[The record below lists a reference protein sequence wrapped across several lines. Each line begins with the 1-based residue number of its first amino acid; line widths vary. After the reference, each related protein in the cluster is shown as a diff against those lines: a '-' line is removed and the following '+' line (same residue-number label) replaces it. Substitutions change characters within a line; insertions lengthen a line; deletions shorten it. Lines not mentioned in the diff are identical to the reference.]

1 MTHRIVM
8 SLALVLGFGLAQAEE
23 AAQAPASAPAPAA
36 SSETT
41 DNARQ
46 TLLAQIAKVE
56 EPAMLTQL
64 VARFRQEGDLE
75 AEVAALDRRIALRPH
90 MGAYRLDKVVTL
102 AREDRKSEAYT
113 LLIDLQNT
121 GYAYDLRGDERFA
134 NIATTQVWDYIVDNF
149 DGNRVPY
156 GEGRVVHTLPREDL
170 LIESVGWDASRKQ
183 LLVGSAREGTV
194 YRVEKDGKLKPLL
207 SADADNGMWAVLD
220 FVVDAERGFLWV
232 ASSSI
237 PHFKGYKP
245 GVDVGRA
252 GIFKFDLKTG
262 KFIRSFLS
270 PEGPGNVFMLAS
282 LALGADGEVYALDVL
297 NSALYQVRDD
307 QFRRLVHAPAFSAMR
322 ALTVSGDGKSL
333 YLADYERGI
342 VGIELATLKAFD
354 VLVPTKLS
362 LEGIEALFW
371 HQGSLVTV
379 QAGMNPPRVMR
390 FGLSD
395 DGRTITSVKPLEAS
409 HPAFA
414 TVGKAAMDGDSI
426 YVIGNSQLANY
437 DRFGLIRNKDKLE
450 GTRIIHIDADYT
462 PPQAQ

>member
-1 MTHRIVM
+1 MTHRIVVT
-8 SLALVLGFGLAQAEE
+8 LALALGFGLVQAEE
-23 AAQAPASAPAPAA
+23 AAQAPAAA
-36 SSETT
+36 VSSEAT
-41 DNARQ
+41 DSARQ
-46 TLLAQIAKVE
+46 TLLAEIAKVE

-64 VARFRQEGDLE
+64 VARFRQQGDLE
-75 AEVAALDRRIALRPH
+75 AELAALDRRIALRPH

-149 DGNRVPY
+149 DANRAPY
-156 GEGRVVHTLPREDL
+156 GEGTVLHTLPREDL

-183 LLVGSAREGTV
+183 LLVGSAREGKV
-194 YRVEKDGKLKPLL
+194 YRVEKDGKLVPLV

-220 FVVDAERGFLWV
+220 FVVDAKRGFLWV
-232 ASSSI
+232 ASSAV

-270 PEGPGNVFMLAS
+270 PEGQGNIFMLAS
-282 LALGADGEVYALDVL
+282 LALGVDGEIYALDII

-307 QFRRLVHAPAFSAMR
+307 QFRRLVHAPAFPAMR
-322 ALTVSGDGKSL
+322 ALTVSGDGKNL

-354 VLVPTKLS
+354 VRVPTKLS
-362 LEGIEALFW
+362 LQGIEALFW
-371 HQGSLVTV
+371 FEGSLVAV
-379 QAGMNPPRVMR
+379 QSGMTPPRVMR

-395 DGRTITSVKPLEAS
+395 DGRTITGVTPVEAS
-409 HPAFA
+409 NPAFA
-414 TVGKAAMDGDSI
+414 KVGKAAMDGSSI
-426 YVIGNSQLANY
+426 YVVGNSQLDNY
-437 DRFGLIRNKDKLE
+437 DRFGLVRNKDQLE
-450 GTRIIHIDADYT
+450 GTRIIRIDADYV

>member
-1 MTHRIVM
+1 MTHRIVVT
-8 SLALVLGFGLAQAEE
+8 LALALGFGLVQAQE
-23 AAQAPASAPAPAA
+23 AAQAPAAA
-36 SSETT
+36 VSSEAT
-41 DNARQ
+41 DSTRQ
-46 TLLAQIAKVE
+46 TLLAEIAKVE

-64 VARFRQEGDLE
+64 VARFRQQGDLE
-75 AEVAALDRRIALRPH
+75 AELAALDRRIALRPH

-149 DGNRVPY
+149 DANRAPY
-156 GEGRVVHTLPREDL
+156 GEGTVLHTLPREDL

-183 LLVGSAREGTV
+183 LLVGGAREGKV
-194 YRVEKDGKLKPLL
+194 YRVEKDGKLVPLV

-220 FVVDAERGFLWV
+220 FVVDAKRGFLWV
-232 ASSSI
+232 ASSAV

-270 PEGPGNVFMLAS
+270 PEGQGNIFMLAS
-282 LALGADGEVYALDVL
+282 LALGVDGEIYALDII

-307 QFRRLVHAPAFSAMR
+307 QFRRLVHAPAFPAMR
-322 ALTVSGDGKSL
+322 ALTVSGDGKNL

-354 VLVPTKLS
+354 VRVPTKLS
-362 LEGIEALFW
+362 LQGIEALFW
-371 HQGSLVTV
+371 FEGSLVAV
-379 QAGMNPPRVMR
+379 QSGMTPPRVMR

-395 DGRTITSVKPLEAS
+395 GGRTITGVTPVEAS
-409 HPAFA
+409 NPAFA
-414 TVGKAAMDGDSI
+414 KVGKAAMDGSSI
-426 YVIGNSQLANY
+426 YVVGNSQLDNY
-437 DRFGLIRNKDKLE
+437 DRFGLVRNKDQLE
-450 GTRIIHIDADYT
+450 GTRIIRIDADYV

>member
-1 MTHRIVM
+1 MTHRIVVT
-8 SLALVLGFGLAQAEE
+8 LALALGFGLVQAEE
-23 AAQAPASAPAPAA
+23 AAQAPAAA
-36 SSETT
+36 VSSEAT
-41 DNARQ
+41 DSARQ
-46 TLLAQIAKVE
+46 TLLAEIAKVE

-64 VARFRQEGDLE
+64 VARFRQQGDLE
-75 AEVAALDRRIALRPH
+75 AELAALDRRIALRPH

-149 DGNRVPY
+149 DANRAPY
-156 GEGRVVHTLPREDL
+156 GEGTVLHTLPREDL

-183 LLVGSAREGTV
+183 LLVGGAREGKV
-194 YRVEKDGKLKPLL
+194 YRVEKDGKLVPLV

-220 FVVDAERGFLWV
+220 FVVDAKRGFLWV
-232 ASSSI
+232 ASSAV

-270 PEGPGNVFMLAS
+270 PEGQGNIFMLAS
-282 LALGADGEVYALDVL
+282 LALGVDGEIYALDII

-307 QFRRLVHAPAFSAMR
+307 QFRRLVHAPAFPAMR
-322 ALTVSGDGKSL
+322 ALTVSGDGKNL

-354 VLVPTKLS
+354 VRVPTKLS
-362 LEGIEALFW
+362 LQGIEALFW
-371 HQGSLVTV
+371 FEGSLVAV
-379 QAGMNPPRVMR
+379 QSGMTPPRVMR

-395 DGRTITSVKPLEAS
+395 DGRTITGVTPVEAS
-409 HPAFA
+409 NPAFA
-414 TVGKAAMDGDSI
+414 KVGKAAMDGSSI
-426 YVIGNSQLANY
+426 YVVGNSQLDNY
-437 DRFGLIRNKDKLE
+437 DRFGLVRNKDQLE
-450 GTRIIHIDADYT
+450 GTRIIRIDADYV

>member
-1 MTHRIVM
+1 MTHRIVVT
-8 SLALVLGFGLAQAEE
+8 LALALGFGLVQAEE
-23 AAQAPASAPAPAA
+23 AAQAPAAA
-36 SSETT
+36 VSSEAT
-41 DNARQ
+41 DSARQ
-46 TLLAQIAKVE
+46 TLLAEIAKVE

-64 VARFRQEGDLE
+64 LARFRQQGDLE
-75 AEVAALDRRIALRPH
+75 AELAALDRRIALRPH

-149 DGNRVPY
+149 DANRAPY
-156 GEGRVVHTLPREDL
+156 GEGTVLHTLPREDL

-183 LLVGSAREGTV
+183 LLVGSAREGKV
-194 YRVEKDGKLKPLL
+194 YRVEKDGKLVPLV

-220 FVVDAERGFLWV
+220 FVVDAKRGFLWV
-232 ASSSI
+232 ASSAV

-270 PEGPGNVFMLAS
+270 PEGQGNIFMLAS
-282 LALGADGEVYALDVL
+282 LALGVDGEIYALDII

-307 QFRRLVHAPAFSAMR
+307 QFRRLVHAPAFPAMR
-322 ALTVSGDGKSL
+322 ALTVSGDGKNL

-354 VLVPTKLS
+354 VRVPTKLS
-362 LEGIEALFW
+362 LQGIEALFW
-371 HQGSLVTV
+371 FEGSLVAV
-379 QAGMNPPRVMR
+379 QSGMTPPRVMR

-395 DGRTITSVKPLEAS
+395 DGRTITGVTPVEAS
-409 HPAFA
+409 NPAFA
-414 TVGKAAMDGDSI
+414 KVGKAAMDGSSI
-426 YVIGNSQLANY
+426 YVVGNSQLDNY
-437 DRFGLIRNKDKLE
+437 DRFGLVRNKDQLE
-450 GTRIIHIDADYT
+450 GTRIIRIDADYV

>member
-1 MTHRIVM
+1 MTHRIVVT
-8 SLALVLGFGLAQAEE
+8 LALALGFGLVQAQE
-23 AAQAPASAPAPAA
+23 AAQAPAAA
-36 SSETT
+36 VSSEAT
-41 DNARQ
+41 DSTRQ
-46 TLLAQIAKVE
+46 TLLAEIAKVE

-64 VARFRQEGDLE
+64 VARFRQQGDLE
-75 AEVAALDRRIALRPH
+75 AELAALDRRIALRPH

-149 DGNRVPY
+149 DANRAPY
-156 GEGRVVHTLPREDL
+156 GEGTVLHTLPREDL

-183 LLVGSAREGTV
+183 LLVGGAREGKV
-194 YRVEKDGKLKPLL
+194 YRVEKDGKLVPLV

-220 FVVDAERGFLWV
+220 FVVDAKRGFLWV
-232 ASSSI
+232 ASSAV

-270 PEGPGNVFMLAS
+270 PEGQGNIFMLAS
-282 LALGADGEVYALDVL
+282 LALGVDGEIYALDII

-307 QFRRLVHAPAFSAMR
+307 QFRRLVHAPAFPAMR
-322 ALTVSGDGKSL
+322 ALTVFGDGKNL

-354 VLVPTKLS
+354 VRVPTKLS
-362 LEGIEALFW
+362 LQGIEALFW
-371 HQGSLVTV
+371 FEGSLVAV
-379 QAGMNPPRVMR
+379 QSGMTPPRVMR

-395 DGRTITSVKPLEAS
+395 DGRTITGVTPVEAS
-409 HPAFA
+409 NPAFA
-414 TVGKAAMDGDSI
+414 KVGKAAMDGSSI
-426 YVIGNSQLANY
+426 YVVGNSQLDNY
-437 DRFGLIRNKDKLE
+437 DRFGLVRNKDQLE
-450 GTRIIHIDADYT
+450 GTRIIRIDADYV

>member
-1 MTHRIVM
+1 MTHRIVVT
-8 SLALVLGFGLAQAEE
+8 LALALGFGLVQAQE
-23 AAQAPASAPAPAA
+23 AAQAPAAA
-36 SSETT
+36 VSSEAT
-41 DNARQ
+41 DSARQ
-46 TLLAQIAKVE
+46 TLLAEIAKVE

-64 VARFRQEGDLE
+64 VARFRQQGDLE
-75 AEVAALDRRIALRPH
+75 AELAALDRRIALRPH

-149 DGNRVPY
+149 DANRAPY
-156 GEGRVVHTLPREDL
+156 GEGTVLHTLPREDL

-183 LLVGSAREGTV
+183 LLVGGAREGKV
-194 YRVEKDGKLKPLL
+194 YRVEKDGKLVPLV

-220 FVVDAERGFLWV
+220 FVVDAKRGFLWV
-232 ASSSI
+232 ASSAV

-270 PEGPGNVFMLAS
+270 PEGQGNIFMLAS
-282 LALGADGEVYALDVL
+282 LALGVDGEIYALDII

-307 QFRRLVHAPAFSAMR
+307 QFRRLVHAPAFPAMR
-322 ALTVSGDGKSL
+322 ALTVSGDGKNL

-354 VLVPTKLS
+354 VRVPTKLS
-362 LEGIEALFW
+362 LQGIEALFW
-371 HQGSLVTV
+371 FEGSLVAV
-379 QAGMNPPRVMR
+379 QSGMTPPRVMR

-395 DGRTITSVKPLEAS
+395 DGRTITGVTPVEAS
-409 HPAFA
+409 NPAFA
-414 TVGKAAMDGDSI
+414 KVGKAAMDGSSI
-426 YVIGNSQLANY
+426 YVVGNSQLDNY
-437 DRFGLIRNKDKLE
+437 DRFGLVRNKDQLE
-450 GTRIIHIDADYT
+450 GTRIIRIDADYV

>member
-1 MTHRIVM
+1 MTHRIVVT
-8 SLALVLGFGLAQAEE
+8 LALALGFGLVQAEE
-23 AAQAPASAPAPAA
+23 AAQAPAAA
-36 SSETT
+36 VSSEAT
-41 DNARQ
+41 DSARQ
-46 TLLAQIAKVE
+46 TLLAEIAKVE

-64 VARFRQEGDLE
+64 VARFRQQGDLE
-75 AEVAALDRRIALRPH
+75 AELAALDRRIALRPH

-149 DGNRVPY
+149 DANRAPY
-156 GEGRVVHTLPREDL
+156 GEGTVLHTLPREDL

-183 LLVGSAREGTV
+183 LLVGGAREGKV
-194 YRVEKDGKLKPLL
+194 YRVEKDGKLVPLV

-220 FVVDAERGFLWV
+220 FVVDAKRGFLWV
-232 ASSSI
+232 ASSAV

-270 PEGPGNVFMLAS
+270 PEGQGNIFMLAS
-282 LALGADGEVYALDVL
+282 LALGVDGEIYALDII

-307 QFRRLVHAPAFSAMR
+307 QFRRLVHAPAFPAMR
-322 ALTVSGDGKSL
+322 ALTVSGDGKNL

-354 VLVPTKLS
+354 VRVPTKLS
-362 LEGIEALFW
+362 LQGIEALFW
-371 HQGSLVTV
+371 FEGSLVAV
-379 QAGMNPPRVMR
+379 QSGMTPPRVMR

-395 DGRTITSVKPLEAS
+395 DGSTITGVTPVEAS
-409 HPAFA
+409 NPAFA
-414 TVGKAAMDGDSI
+414 KVGKAAMDGSSI
-426 YVIGNSQLANY
+426 YVVGNSQLDNY
-437 DRFGLIRNKDKLE
+437 DRFGLVRNKDQLE
-450 GTRIIHIDADYT
+450 GTRIIRIDADYV

>member
-1 MTHRIVM
+1 MTHRIVVT
-8 SLALVLGFGLAQAEE
+8 LALALGFGLVQAQE
-23 AAQAPASAPAPAA
+23 AAQAPAAA
-36 SSETT
+36 VSSEAT
-41 DNARQ
+41 DSTRQ
-46 TLLAQIAKVE
+46 TLLAEIAKVE

-64 VARFRQEGDLE
+64 VARFRQQGDLE
-75 AEVAALDRRIALRPH
+75 AELAALDRRIALRPH

-149 DGNRVPY
+149 DANRAPY
-156 GEGRVVHTLPREDL
+156 GEGTVLHTLPREDL

-183 LLVGSAREGTV
+183 LLVGGAREGKV
-194 YRVEKDGKLKPLL
+194 YRVEKDGKLVPLV

-220 FVVDAERGFLWV
+220 FVVDAKRGFLWV
-232 ASSSI
+232 ASSAV

-270 PEGPGNVFMLAS
+270 PEGQGNIFMLAS
-282 LALGADGEVYALDVL
+282 LALGVDGEIYALDII

-307 QFRRLVHAPAFSAMR
+307 QFRRLVHAPAFPAMR
-322 ALTVSGDGKSL
+322 ALTVSGDGKNL

-354 VLVPTKLS
+354 VRVPTKLS
-362 LEGIEALFW
+362 LQGIEALFW
-371 HQGSLVTV
+371 FEGSLVAV
-379 QAGMNPPRVMR
+379 QSGMTPPRVMR

-395 DGRTITSVKPLEAS
+395 DGRTITGVTPVEAS
-409 HPAFA
+409 NPAFA
-414 TVGKAAMDGDSI
+414 KVGKAAMDGSSI
-426 YVIGNSQLANY
+426 YVVGNSQLDNY
-437 DRFGLIRNKDKLE
+437 DRFGLVRNKDQLE
-450 GTRIIHIDADYT
+450 GTRIIRIDADYV